1 MAIVTDSAVQHS
13 QPKEQFKFHA
23 VIRRFDTSGGR
34 VVVLATEGLFALPS
48 EPDSAFM
55 PAFTMSG
62 SKLLVVRRQVW

>member
-34 VVVLATEGLFALPS
+34 VVVLATEGLFALSPL
-48 EPDSAFM
+48 F
-55 PAFTMSG
+55 F
-62 SKLLVVRRQVW
+62 LFFLFF